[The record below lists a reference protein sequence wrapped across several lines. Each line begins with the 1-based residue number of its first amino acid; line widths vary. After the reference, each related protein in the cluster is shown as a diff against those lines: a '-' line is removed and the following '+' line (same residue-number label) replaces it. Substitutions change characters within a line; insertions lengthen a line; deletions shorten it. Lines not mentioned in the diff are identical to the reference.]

1 MTATR
6 NKGDQGRSLR
16 ERAEAQTR
24 RMEADELPRS
34 AAESDA
40 LLHELRVHQIE
51 LEMQN
56 EELRR
61 AQLALDIS
69 RARYFDLYDL
79 APVGYVTVSADGKIV
94 EANLRASAMLLTPRD
109 ELMHM
114 SLSHFIVAAHQ
125 DSYYL
130 HRRAVRPGGDVQMCE
145 LRMKQRDGT
154 EFWARLESV
163 AADGEGSGE
172 WAIRT
177 TLGDINEIRRLRDNA
192 ALSDRM
198 ASLGML
204 AASVAHEINNPLTY
218 VLYNVANLVEGLP
231 PTAGAV
237 ERCRAALLARVGDG
251 DFAEIVG
258 EHVGT
263 LDASELADLVDC
275 ATQAT
280 AGLRHIEEIARG
292 LSFFSRAEPD
302 GLVLVDVNEAAEH
315 AIHVAAH
322 EVRSRAQMTV
332 ELGPV
337 PRILA
342 SDGRLAQAFLNLLVN
357 AAHAIDEGDAEHN
370 RVTVR
375 TWADG
380 KGHVCASVEDTG
392 RGIPADQHDRIF
404 EPFFS
409 TKAPGHGTGLG
420 LAITRRIVT
429 AFGGEIHFESVVG
442 RGSRF
447 ELRFPMGGSHEVAPP
462 ARIPVVA
469 APDAP
474 GRVLLVDDE
483 RLVRTATA
491 RILRGVCEVVPVGS
505 VAAAIEL
512 LDAGEEFD
520 AILCDLMM
528 PVMSGTEFHAWLIDH
543 HPRQVPKV
551 VFVTGGVFTPKTQEY
566 LASVSNTCLEKPIK
580 IDALRQLVTEMMRAA
595 RGGLH

>member
-6 NKGDQGRSLR
+6 SKGDQGRSLR

-24 RMEADELPRS
+24 RMEADALPRS

-79 APVGYVTVSADGKIV
+79 APVGYVTVSAEGKIV

-109 ELMHM
+109 ELMNM
-114 SLSHFIVAAHQ
+114 SLSRFIVAAQQ

-130 HRRAVRPGGDVQMCE
+130 HRRGVRPGGDVQVCE

-163 AADGEGSGE
+163 AADSEGSEQGT
-172 WAIRT
+172 IRT
-177 TLGDINEIRRLRDNA
+177 TISDINEIRRLRDNA

-198 ASLGML
+198 ASIGML

-218 VLYNVANLVEGLP
+218 VLYNVANLVEALP
-231 PTAGAV
+231 PTAAAV
-237 ERCRAALLARVGDG
+237 ERCRAVLLARVGDG

-258 EHVGT
+258 EQVGL
-263 LDASELADLVDC
+263 LDAEKLADLIDS
-275 ATQAT
+275 ATQAA
-280 AGLRHIEEIARG
+280 AGLHHLEEIARG

-332 ELGPV
+332 ELGLV

-342 SDGRLAQAFLNLLVN
+342 SDGRLAQAFLNLIVN

-370 RVTVR
+370 RITVR

-392 RGIPADQHDRIF
+392 CGIPAEQQDRIF
-404 EPFFS
+404 EPFFT
-409 TKAPGHGTGLG
+409 TKGPERGTGLG
-420 LAITRRIVT
+420 LAITQRIVT
-429 AFGGEIHFESVVG
+429 AFGGEIHFESVAG

-462 ARIPVVA
+462 RVPVVA
-469 APDAP
+469 TPDAP

-491 RILRGVCEVVPVGS
+491 RILRGICEVVSVGS
-505 VAAAIEL
+505 VAEAIEL

-528 PVMSGTEFHAWLIDH
+528 PVMSGIEFHAWLIDH
-543 HPRQVPKV
+543 YPQQVPKV
-551 VFVTGGVFTPKTQEY
+551 VFVTGGVFTPRTQDY
-566 LASVSNTCLEKPIK
+566 LASVSNTRLEKPIK
-580 IDALRQLVTEMMRAA
+580 IDALRQLVTEMVRAP